1 MHKKVLYENIYKGRN
16 GEMRE
21 ISTKDCGNI
30 YSMNILIWLK
40 IFHLQIFTK
49 CQTIYS
55 FEKTE
60 LQSRIGS

>member
-30 YSMNILIWLK
+30 YSMNILI
-40 IFHLQIFTK
+40 
-49 CQTIYS
+49 
-55 FEKTE
+55 
-60 LQSRIGS
+60 